1 MFPIIIEMQGP
12 EIWRESV
19 LKFTRKLREV
29 FGDRLLRVIALP
41 SPDDQVYESNVLV
54 VLRKASLDDVSK
66 VVEVAVESGERIN
79 PLVVDEGDEAVMKFL
94 AAPMKEGWEGE
105 DLRFAE
111 NLRRAFGDRLLR
123 VIALPSPDD
132 QVYESN
138 VLVVLR
144 KASLDDVSKVV
155 EVAVESGERINPLV
169 VDEGDE
175 AVMKFLAAGGRDV

>member
-94 AAPMKEGWEGE
+94 AA
-105 DLRFAE
+105 
-111 NLRRAFGDRLLR
+111 
-123 VIALPSPDD
+123 
-132 QVYESN
+132 
-138 VLVVLR
+138 
-144 KASLDDVSKVV
+144 
-155 EVAVESGERINPLV
+155 
-169 VDEGDE
+169 
-175 AVMKFLAAGGRDV
+175 GGRDV